1 MDIIEER
8 YALSCGRVGEIAA
21 LQDVALDYKDY
32 FKKTADFIL
41 MVIDACDNKAKKKSL
56 EELRAQNRA
65 LYEDICGTN
74 YERSYANPAFA
85 CEKFGLEMGR
95 LLSFLYTEMRAMI
108 PCAFETDYEGMVI
121 RMELFVEIY
130 NAFA

>member
-41 MVIDACDNKAKKKSL
+41 MVIDACDNKAKKKAWRSCGRRTGHCMKISAARTMSAAMPIRHLPVRSL
-56 EELRAQNRA
+56 AWRWAGCSRFCTQR
-65 LYEDICGTN
+65 CG
-74 YERSYANPAFA
+74 R
-85 CEKFGLEMGR
+85 
-95 LLSFLYTEMRAMI
+95 
-108 PCAFETDYEGMVI
+108 
-121 RMELFVEIY
+121 
-130 NAFA
+130 

>member
-95 LLSFLYTEMRAMI
+95 LLSFLYS
-108 PCAFETDYEGMVI
+108 
-121 RMELFVEIY
+121 
-130 NAFA
+130 